1 VARFVS
7 TAEKRKEREVKI
19 GIIVYSMTGHTL
31 AVATKLQ
38 EALSTTGHD
47 VHLEPLR
54 AAGPASLGAAD
65 APLETVPEIDLYDAL
80 VFATPVRGGTPAP
93 PMVSYLEQITSLE
106 GKRVGCLVTGIFP
119 AGWGRN
125 QTLAQMAETC
135 ASKGATICGSGSV
148 GWWSLG
154 RRRQIAEVV
163 DNLAGCLKQLSRV
176 PE

>member
-1 VARFVS
+1 M
-7 TAEKRKEREVKI
+7 KI

-38 EALSTTGHD
+38 DALSATGHD
-47 VHLEPLR
+47 VHLEPPR
-54 AAGPASLGAAD
+54 VAGPVSLGATD
-65 APLETVPEIDLYDAL
+65 ALLETVPEIDLYDAL

-93 PMVSYLEQITSLE
+93 PMASYLEQITSLV
-106 GKRVGCLVTGIFP
+106 GKRVACLVTGVFL

-125 QTLAQMAETC
+125 QTLTQMVETC
-135 ASKGATICGSGSV
+135 ASKGATVCSSGSV